1 MADHCF
7 YYKIFEKAVEEPLP
21 ETLPTTPLDA
31 QDGFIH
37 LSTAQQT
44 PVTADLFFGQF
55 TKLWLLK
62 LRVKDLDGEIRIPTD
77 LPGCPHVHDTRLG
90 LGKGNVEAVIIVD
103 KAGHDSWKSVPE
115 MGKLE
120 S

>member
-1 MADHCF
+1 MADHTF
-7 YYKIFEKAVEEPLP
+7 YYKIFESAVPQPLP
-21 ETLPTTPLDA
+21 ETLPTTALDA

-44 PVTADLFFGQF
+44 PITADLFFSKF

-62 LRVKDLDGEIRIPTD
+62 LRAKDLDGEIRFQED
-77 LPGCPHVHDTRLG
+77 LPGCPHVHDTRYG
-90 LGKGNVEAVIIVD
+90 LGQRNVEAVIVVD
-103 KAGHDSWKSVPE
+103 KAGHDSWKSVPDLV
-115 MGKLE
+115 KLE